1 VQNIPQQRVEN
12 LPSLFD
18 LQSFPFTLQETRA
31 SPNPVGEGFPN
42 RVSEFLLGKSR
53 WRFK

>member
-1 VQNIPQQRVEN
+1 MSHYRKRVLRQQLKAVGED
-12 LPSLFD
+12 S
-18 LQSFPFTLQETRA
+18 
-31 SPNPVGEGFPN
+31 NPVGEAFPN